1 MSTCRFTRSD
11 YDKFPATET
20 EGPIWRGWTEICSE
34 IALRTSGE
42 NALLVF
48 DTYHGVYDAE
58 LTEAVGKIWPEAE
71 WITTESLFHDE
82 AYLRAL
88 TEPYVTDDELFG
100 YLSPLGIADYFDP
113 ARLAEARE
121 RIRRRTGRVIVY
133 GCGAGYVA
141 PNADLTLY
149 ADMARWEIQQRFR
162 AHAIHGLGVDN
173 SQERPARQYKR
184 GYFNDW
190 PVLDNHKKSLYH
202 RVDYWI
208 DTHHPGRPL
217 MIAAETFMQGIARTV
232 RRPFRV
238 VPFFDPAP
246 WGGQWMKEVCDLDRS
261 RANFGWCFDCVPEE
275 NSLLLSIDGERFEMP
290 AQNLVYLRPEELLGA
305 ADRQRF
311 GESFPIRFDFLDT
324 IGGGNL
330 SLQVHPTNSYI
341 RQTFGMRYTQDESYY
356 LLDAEPG
363 ACVYLGLRRGVEP
376 ERMLADLRR
385 AQEEGVAFDAERY
398 VNRFPAQKHD
408 HYLIPAGTIH
418 CSGAGAMVL
427 EISAT
432 PNIFTFKMW
441 DWGRMGL
448 DGKPRPI
455 NIGHASHVINWSRD
469 TDEILRRH
477 CNCFEPV
484 ASGEGWREERTG
496 LHEAEFIET
505 RRHWFTVPVQHD
517 TCDGVQ
523 VFNLI
528 EGAAAVVESPTQAF
542 EPFTVHYAETF
553 IIPAS
558 VGRYTIRPLEP
569 GASCGTIKAYVRH

>member
-20 EGPIWRGWTEICSE
+20 QGPIWRGWTEICSE

-363 ACVYLGLRRGVEP
+363 ACVYLGLRRGVDP

-484 ASGEGWREERTG
+484 ASGEGWCEERTG